1 MENLLKLENL
11 EINKMKFFVNK
22 NGNENYNLE
31 INEFEKLVNL
41 RNDFK
46 NYNFRIYK
54 KNDYIKLVIS
64 LKY

>member
-22 NGNENYNLE
+22 NGNENYNFE